1 MIVWGV
7 QMIINATAANRVAY
21 TMNNNWTTNQ
31 FQENDSRPI
40 VLIIN
45 SIMEKISRAAL
56 RGEYEIEIAWTGV
69 DKEMFNKIQN
79 YLASELGYNVIVYG
93 GANDGFVIKW

>member
-1 MIVWGV
+1 
-7 QMIINATAANRVAY
+7 MIINATAANRVAY
-21 TMNNNWTTNQ
+21 IMNNNWTTNQ
-31 FQENDSRPI
+31 FQENDFHPI

>member
-1 MIVWGV
+1 
-7 QMIINATAANRVAY
+7 MIINATAANRVAY
-21 TMNNNWTTNQ
+21 IMNNNWTTNQ
-31 FQENDSRPI
+31 FQKNDSRPI

-79 YLASELGYNVIVYG
+79 YLASKLGYNVIVYG

>member
-1 MIVWGV
+1 
-7 QMIINATAANRVAY
+7 MIINATAANRVAY